1 MTYKLFLRKILS
13 LVVVTALAFSFTSV
27 ATAETDE
34 KQTVASADALYS
46 EDVYNQKGNMSETKY
61 EQLAEDINAQL
72 KECKEEVDIEKYG
85 LENNEE
91 NSNLI
96 RNILSG
102 ELPECFH
109 ISGQFSIMAVG
120 NYIASIVPQYE
131 YTKSQ
136 YDTMLRE
143 CETKAEE
150 LLSGIKDNDSL
161 TTEEKL
167 LIIHDRI
174 ALNCMYDPTPNQ
186 ADIPHISHTI
196 YGVLGLGVAVCQGYA
211 LTYGYLLDKIGIENS
226 YCNSIELKHA
236 WNIVYIDGIPYHVDV
251 TWDDP
256 VGVSVGSVYHNN
268 FLVSTDT
275 LREND
280 HNATDFDSTPTDTKY
295 DNYFWQDIQT
305 AFVLAGNDIYYLD
318 NKDAKV
324 KRMTDNEA
332 VVSVEDKWRLD
343 DYKFWQGNFSL
354 LATDGTDLIYNLS
367 DAVYRYRLST
377 GTSRRIYSANLNEG
391 ENIFGFAIEGDEMV
405 IEVAN
410 HPGYQWATKVETI
423 RVPYSPANPDKP
435 DYAPGDINDDG
446 FVDNEDIVT
455 LSQYMAGWEVYCN
468 QSALDVN
475 GDDSIDLKDVIH
487 LAKVVAEWEGYVAH

>member
-1 MTYKLFLRKILS
+1 MNKLLSKKILS
-13 LVVVTALAFSFTSV
+13 LTIILTLVFSFTSAV
-27 ATAETDE
+27 GAAEEE
-34 KQTVASADALYS
+34 KQITLSLNSAYS
-46 EDVYNQKGNMSETKY
+46 ENLSLDSVYSLTP
-61 EQLAEDINAQL
+61 EQEELAEYINAQL
-72 KECKEEVDIEKYG
+72 KECKEEVDIEKYQ
-85 LENNEE
+85 LEYNEE
-91 NSNLI
+91 NLNLI

-109 ISGQFSIMAVG
+109 ISGNFAVSYG
-120 NYIASIVPQYE
+120 RYITSIVPQYE
-131 YTKSQ
+131 YTKSR

-167 LIIHDRI
+167 LLIHDRI

-186 ADIPHISHTI
+186 ADIPHISHTM

-211 LTYGYLLDKIGIENS
+211 LTYGYLLDQIGVKNY
-226 YCNSIELKHA
+226 YCSSAELVHA
-236 WNIVYIDGIPYHVDV
+236 WNIVYLNGTPYHVDV
-251 TWDDP
+251 TFDDP
-256 VGVSVGSVYHNN
+256 VGVGAGRVYHNN

-275 LREND
+275 LRENG

-324 KRMTDNEA
+324 KRKSDGQ
-332 VVSVEDKWRLD
+332 VIVSVEDRWMANSTHW
-343 DYKFWQGNFSL
+343 WQGNFSL

-377 GTSRRIYSANLNEG
+377 GKTRRIYSANNLNEG
-391 ENIFGFAIEGDEMV
+391 ENIFGFAIEGNEMV

-410 HPGYQWATKVETI
+410 HPDYGTATKVETI

-435 DYAPGDINDDG
+435 DYTPGDINDDG
-446 FVDNEDIVT
+446 KVDNKDIVI
-455 LSQYMAGWEVYCN
+455 LSQYMAGWEVYSN
-468 QSALDVN
+468 KSALDVN
-475 GDDSIDLKDVIH
+475 GDGERNLKDVIH
-487 LAKVVAEWEGYVAH
+487 LAKVVAEWEGFTAH

>member
-1 MTYKLFLRKILS
+1 MTNKLFLRKILS

-27 ATAETDE
+27 ATAETEE

-61 EQLAEDINAQL
+61 EQLVGDINSAI
-72 KECKEEVDIEKYG
+72 KDFKEEVDIEKYQ
-85 LENNEE
+85 LEDNEE
-91 NSNLI
+91 NLNLI

-109 ISGQFSIMAVG
+109 ISGQFGVRNG
-120 NYIASIVPQYE
+120 RYITSIVPQYE

-136 YDTMLRE
+136 YDAMLEE
-143 CETKAEE
+143 CETKADE
-150 LLSGIKDNDSL
+150 LLTGIKGNNNL

-167 LIIHDRI
+167 LLIHDRI
-174 ALNCMYDPTPNQ
+174 ILNCMYDPHPNQ
-186 ADIPHISHTI
+186 ADIPQISHTM

-211 LTYGYLLDKIGIENS
+211 LTYGYLLDEIGIKNS

-236 WNIVYIDGIPYHVDV
+236 WNIVYIDDIPYHVDV

-256 VGVSVGSVYHNN
+256 IGVSAGKVYHKN
-268 FLVSTDT
+268 FLLSTDA
-275 LREND
+275 LRANNHD
-280 HNATDFDSTPTDTKY
+280 ATDFDSSPTDATY
-295 DNYFWQDIQT
+295 DNYFWRNIET
-305 AFVLAGNDIYYLD
+305 AFVLADNDIYYLD
-318 NKDAKV
+318 NQDAKV
-324 KRMTDNEA
+324 KRMSDNEV
-332 VVSVEDKWRLD
+332 VVSVEDKWMLNSNQWW
-343 DYKFWQGNFSL
+343 KVNFSIL
-354 LATDGTDLIYNLS
+354 VGDGTDLIYTLS
-367 DAVYRYRLST
+367 DAVYRYHIST

-405 IEVAN
+405 IEIAN
-410 HPGYQWATKVETI
+410 HPDYQLATKVETI

-455 LSQYMAGWEVYCN
+455 LSQYMAGWEVYSN
-468 QSALDVN
+468 KSALDVN